1 MGAELEGGVGGG
13 RWRRRSA
20 VARMRMSL
28 LRGHF
33 SFGGG
38 ERMGVKCAD
47 LSVLVVSLLFMG
59 RWVETRDGGYGLLDV
74 KLWGFLVGF

>member
-1 MGAELEGGVGGG
+1 
-13 RWRRRSA
+13 
-20 VARMRMSL
+20 
-28 LRGHF
+28 
-33 SFGGG
+33 
-38 ERMGVKCAD
+38 MGVKCAD